1 MSHFSVAV
9 ITKTEDKKEITH
21 LLAPYQENN
30 NLDCPKEYLEF
41 FDIDEELRDR
51 YENENNSI
59 KKRYPTFEKY
69 MNHYGYKKNEYTGR
83 YGYYENPNAKWDWY
97 AIGGRFDYDDG
108 FGYFTKLKDLDLNPV
123 ESEYNEALRYWEVVV
138 EGSPIREDEDENW
151 FFSIYKTEYYTEQF
165 KTKEN
170 YALDCST
177 FSTWAMVTPDGEWY
191 ENGKMGWFAMS
202 DATMESRNNFKRFF
216 YDYLKNPEN
225 SEYFLTI
232 VDCHI

>member
-9 ITKTEDKKEITH
+9 ITKTEDKNEIVN

-51 YENENNSI
+51 YENDKEEFQ
-59 KKRYPTFEKY
+59 TFEEY
-69 MNHYGYKKNEYTGR
+69 VDYYGYKKNEYTGK
-83 YGYYENPNAKWDWY
+83 YGYYENPNARWDWY
-97 AIGGRFDYDDG
+97 SIGGRFGYDDD
-108 FGYFTKLKDLDLNPV
+108 FGYFTKLKDIDLNPV

-138 EGSPIREDEDENW
+138 EGSPIREDEKEDW
-151 FFSIYKTEYYTEQF
+151 FFSIYKKEYYTEQF
-165 KTKEN
+165 KTKED

-191 ENGKMGWFAMS
+191 ENGKMGWFACS

-225 SEYFLTI
+225 SEYFLTV

>member
-9 ITKTEDKKEITH
+9 ITKTEDNKEITR

-41 FDIDEELRDR
+41 FDIDEKLRDR
-51 YENENNSI
+51 YKNESKAI
-59 KKRYPTFEKY
+59 KKRFPTFEEY
-69 MNHYGYKKNEYTGR
+69 VDYYGYKKNEYTGK

-97 AIGGRFDYDDG
+97 SIGGRFDYADG
-108 FGYFTKLKDLDLNPV
+108 FGYFTKLKDIDLNPI
-123 ESEYNEALRYWEVVV
+123 ESEYNGALRYWEVVV
-138 EGSPIREDEDENW
+138 EGSPIREDENENW
-151 FFSIYKTEYYTEQF
+151 FFSIYKPEYYTEQF
-165 KTKEN
+165 KTKED

-191 ENGKMGWFAMS
+191 ENGTMGWFACS
-202 DATMESRNNFKRFF
+202 DATMESRNDFKKFF
-216 YDYLKNPEN
+216 YNYLKNPDN
-225 SEYFLTI
+225 KEYFLTI